1 MTNEFRGIRDDDESH
16 THSLTTQTYRFA
28 STSTSS
34 SSSRSF
40 NARVARPVRS
50 RSRPRSF
57 ARPPSRCQ
65 TVVPRGGSIADRN
78 STRSNP
84 TSRSVGN
91 RTDVEPN
98 RTDVEPNRTEPT
110 SNRTRRTLGGGVSRS
125 RARRTRHART
135 IRAFSHSCTRRRERP
150 GRRVH
155 RFASDGRVVC
165 YTTRDDTC
173 RVVIGELCDS
183 RLHRDGMP
191 RPGRIG
197 ATRSVGR
204 SRRVVSSMGRDSP
217 SRPPAPNLPVILSFR
232 REGRSSTALGRRV
245 DEGDEGRPSTT
256 RAVGEG
262 AVRARGSARGGGVVR
277 SRGVAARDARATVE
291 EEEEG
296 ARRRIRFVRSVEGGR
311 REGRKEGRRGGT

>member
-50 RSRPRSF
+50 RSRPRSR

-98 RTDVEPNRTEPT
+98 RTDVEPNRTDVERDGP
-110 SNRTRRTLGGGVSRS
+110 SAAVSPV
-125 RARRTRHART
+125 RAR
-135 IRAFSHSCTRRRERP
+135 
-150 GRRVH
+150 
-155 RFASDGRVVC
+155 DGRVIHPHHSRIFPR
-165 YTTRDDTC
+165 TRASTRTAGPTRPPIRIGWAC
-173 RVVIGELCDS
+173 RV
-183 RLHRDGMP
+183 LHYE
-191 RPGRIG
+191 
-197 ATRSVGR
+197 
-204 SRRVVSSMGRDSP
+204 RRYVSSRD
-217 SRPPAPNLPVILSFR
+217 R
-232 REGRSSTALGRRV
+232 
-245 DEGDEGRPSTT
+245 
-256 RAVGEG
+256 
-262 AVRARGSARGGGVVR
+262 
-277 SRGVAARDARATVE
+277 
-291 EEEEG
+291 
-296 ARRRIRFVRSVEGGR
+296 
-311 REGRKEGRRGGT
+311 